1 MKTAAPAASPA
12 LELLG
17 VSKSFGAVR
26 AARNISFTVDR
37 GEVVG
42 LLGDNGAGKSTI
54 VNCIS
59 GGLHPDE
66 GAILVDGELAKI
78 EQPQD
83 ARDLGIE
90 TVHQDLALVDVLDV
104 TSNMFLGREKP
115 TRFPLLRALGWL
127 DRRGMERDTR
137 ENLDRLHIEI
147 PSVRTPVTHLSGGQR
162 QAVSVGRAVLWGHH
176 IVLLDEPVAALGV
189 EQTELVLG
197 LIKRLRHEGV
207 AVLLISHNM
216 HDVLE
221 VCDRVVVMR
230 HGAMIGEIRDLSQ
243 TTPRDLVDLITGV
256 TLGEVDTARH
266 N

>member
-1 MKTAAPAASPA
+1 MKTEAPAALPA
-12 LELLG
+12 LELRG
-17 VSKSFGAVR
+17 ISKSFGAVR

-127 DRRGMERDTR
+127 DRRRMERDTR

-162 QAVSVGRAVLWGHH
+162 QAVSVGRAVLWGHD
-176 IVLLDEPVAALGV
+176 IVLLDEPAAALGV
-189 EQTELVLG
+189 EQTALVLG

-243 TTPRDLVDLITGV
+243 TKPRDLVDLITGV
-256 TLGEVDTARH
+256 TLGEADTARFD
-266 N
+266 

>member
-1 MKTAAPAASPA
+1 MKTAAPAAIPA
-12 LELLG
+12 LELRG

-26 AARNISFTVDR
+26 AARDISFTVDR

-59 GGLHPDE
+59 GDLHFDE
-66 GAILVDGELAKI
+66 GAILVDGEMVEI

-115 TRFPLLRALGWL
+115 TRFRLLRALGWL

-137 ENLDRLHIEI
+137 ENLNRLHIEI

-176 IVLLDEPVAALGV
+176 LVLLDEPAAALGV

-230 HGAMIGEIRDLSQ
+230 HGAMIGEIRDLSR

>member
-1 MKTAAPAASPA
+1 MPHIRDDLDHLK
-12 LELLG
+12 ERLL
-17 VSKSFGAVR
+17 VMAGAVEEQVR
-26 AARNISFTVDR
+26 ASVQSLVDR
-37 GEVVG
+37 DHG
-42 LLGDNGAGKSTI
+42 LAERVLTGD
-54 VNCIS
+54 
-59 GGLHPDE
+59 D
-66 GAILVDGELAKI
+66 AI
-78 EQPQD
+78 
-83 ARDLGIE
+83 
-90 TVHQDLALVDVLDV
+90 
-104 TSNMFLGREKP
+104 N
-115 TRFPLLRALGWL
+115 
-127 DRRGMERDTR
+127 
-137 ENLDRLHIEI
+137 RLHIEI

-176 IVLLDEPVAALGV
+176 IVLLDEPAAALGV